1 MKNKKILLLFLLL
14 IITGCVGT
22 SSTGVFGTGVTIA
35 LDPRTVGTQIDDSI
49 MQKNL
54 SAKLINMN
62 NPLTKLYQWQ
72 INSGQLDGWT
82 SYHLA
87 AGLFIA
93 KVAQW
98 LGASDLWA
106 VLWVLIIGI
115 LWEIFEVWVEGTHE
129 TYGTKKKWAY
139 NTAADIIV
147 EVGAAAWMVW

>member
-1 MKNKKILLLFLLL
+1 
-14 IITGCVGT
+14 
-22 SSTGVFGTGVTIA
+22 
-35 LDPRTVGTQIDDSI
+35 
-49 MQKNL
+49 
-54 SAKLINMN
+54 MN

-98 LGASDLWA
+98 LGATDLWA

-115 LWEIFEVWVEGTHE
+115 AWEIFEYIIEDWRV
-129 TYGTKKKWAY
+129 YGSKKKWAW

-147 EVGAAAWMVW
+147 EVGAAWWMVL

>member
-1 MKNKKILLLFLLL
+1 
-14 IITGCVGT
+14 
-22 SSTGVFGTGVTIA
+22 
-35 LDPRTVGTQIDDSI
+35 
-49 MQKNL
+49 
-54 SAKLINMN
+54 MN
-62 NPLTKLYQWQ
+62 NPFTQFVSWTVQK
-72 INSGQLDGWT
+72 GALDHWT
-82 SYHLA
+82 SYHIA

-115 LWEIFEVWVEGTHE
+115 AWEIFEYIIEDWRV
-129 TYGTKKKWAY
+129 YGSKKKWAY